1 MTTGLAILFFG
12 WASVIAYVISI
23 FQGQEAGDRFI
34 MGVAEKFGPIVEGTL
49 EWIFSNINI

>member
-23 FQGQEAGDRFI
+23 FQGPEAGEKFI
-34 MGVAEKFGPIVEGTL
+34 MSVAEKFGPIVEGTL
-49 EWIFSNINI
+49 EWIFNRNV